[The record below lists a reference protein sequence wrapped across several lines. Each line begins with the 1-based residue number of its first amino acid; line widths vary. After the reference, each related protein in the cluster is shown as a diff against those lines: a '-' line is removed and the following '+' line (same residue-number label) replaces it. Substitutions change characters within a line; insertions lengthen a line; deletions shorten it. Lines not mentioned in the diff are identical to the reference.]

1 VNRNPRETI
10 NPDLHKRAIP
20 CHIDGKRLALEHSR
34 QVVVVVRRAGSDVLI
49 VARGVEEG
57 VRVQRLAVA
66 AEEEG
71 VDALPE
77 FLEGE
82 IAWGEERA
90 ALVGVLGVIQ
100 LVEETRLAEA
110 ELQRAELA
118 GKQVDDRCNVW
129 WGHENGI
136 KAVDHA
142 VCAEDVDG
150 DDAGVEVDRRAL
162 ERDAHSEALVVAELL
177 GRLEQGGD
185 GVGVEDAA
193 GGIEVRADVVEEDV
207 LEDFLGG
214 LLVVL
219 GNLLEG
225 RVGGGEDGVVCL
237 CAVERLDEVGVLVD
251 ELGELG
257 GVVALVDELNVVSR
271 LMVLVLRLAYLVQC
285 PVGLAIMARMMGSAV
300 VWRAVMRWVVV
311 VLIEVDDTVVE
322 GRALKPCIYIDT
334 SMVDLAV
341 NVLRL
346 ILHLVECPIDFAKGI
361 VNDILSIVDD

>member
-1 VNRNPRETI
+1 
-10 NPDLHKRAIP
+10 
-20 CHIDGKRLALEHSR
+20 
-34 QVVVVVRRAGSDVLI
+34 
-49 VARGVEEG
+49 
-57 VRVQRLAVA
+57 
-66 AEEEG
+66 
-71 VDALPE
+71 
-77 FLEGE
+77 
-82 IAWGEERA
+82 
-90 ALVGVLGVIQ
+90 
-100 LVEETRLAEA
+100 
-110 ELQRAELA
+110 
-118 GKQVDDRCNVW
+118 
-129 WGHENGI
+129 
-136 KAVDHA
+136 
-142 VCAEDVDG
+142 
-150 DDAGVEVDRRAL
+150 
-162 ERDAHSEALVVAELL
+162 VAELL

-193 GGIEVRADVVEEDV
+193 GGVEVRADVVEEDV

-225 RVGGGEDGVVCL
+225 RVGGGKDGVVCL
-237 CAVERLDEVGVLVD
+237 CAVERLDEVGVFVD

-257 GVVALVDELNVVSR
+257 SVVALVNELNVVSR

-311 VLIEVDDTVVE
+311 VLIEVDDTIVE

>member
-57 VRVQRLAVA
+57 VRVQRLADDHVVLEQRLEVLLAVA

-71 VDALPE
+71 VDA
-77 FLEGE
+77 
-82 IAWGEERA
+82 
-90 ALVGVLGVIQ
+90 
-100 LVEETRLAEA
+100 LAEA

-150 DDAGVEVDRRAL
+150 HDAGVEVDGRAL

-193 GGIEVRADVVEEDV
+193 GGVEVRADVVEEDV

-225 RVGGGEDGVVCL
+225 RVGGGKDGVVCL
-237 CAVERLDEVGVLVD
+237 CAVERLDEVGVFVD

-257 GVVALVDELNVVSR
+257 SVVALVNELNVVSR

-311 VLIEVDDTVVE
+311 VLIEVDDTIVE

>member
-1 VNRNPRETI
+1 MV
-10 NPDLHKRAIP
+10 
-20 CHIDGKRLALEHSR
+20 LE
-34 QVVVVVRRAGSDVLI
+34 QCLEVL
-49 VARGVEEG
+49 
-57 VRVQRLAVA
+57 LAVA
-66 AEEEG
+66 AEQEG
-71 VDALPE
+71 VYALAE

-82 IAWGEERA
+82 VAWGEERA
-90 ALVGVLGVIQ
+90 ALVGVLGVVQ
-100 LVEETRLAEA
+100 LVEEAGLAEA
-110 ELQRAELA
+110 EFKCAELA
-118 GKQVDDRCNVW
+118 GKQVDDRCDVW
-129 WGHENGI
+129 RWDEDGVD
-136 KAVDHA
+136 AVDHA

-162 ERDAHSEALVVAELL
+162 ERDAHSEALVVAELV

-237 CAVERLDEVGVLVD
+237 CAVERLDEVGVFVD

-271 LMVLVLRLAYLVQC
+271 LMVLVLRLAYLIYC